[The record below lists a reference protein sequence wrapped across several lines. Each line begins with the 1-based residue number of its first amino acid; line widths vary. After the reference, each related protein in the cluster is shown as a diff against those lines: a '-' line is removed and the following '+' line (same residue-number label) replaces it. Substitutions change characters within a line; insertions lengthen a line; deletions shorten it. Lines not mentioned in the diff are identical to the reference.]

1 MSKPARAPS
10 AGVDAETFAALKE
23 TIHRFVRERLVPLEP
38 LVEEKDDIPDA
49 TIREMKEMGL
59 FGLTIPAEYGGLGLS
74 SSQEAEVAIEMGWTS
89 PAFRSSFGTTIGIG
103 SMGILI
109 DGTEEQKRTFLPK
122 LATGELVS
130 SFCLTEPGAGSDAA
144 SLETSARAEGG
155 HYVVNGT
162 KRYITNARR
171 AQLFTLMARTEP
183 GSKGAGGITAF
194 IVDANSPGISF
205 GPKDAK
211 MGQRGTVTSDVIFEN
226 VQVPADRIIGL
237 KPGQGFK
244 TAMKVL
250 DRGRIHIAAFS
261 VGTAKR
267 LIHEALAYSGER
279 VQFGQP
285 IGSFQLVQAMLAD
298 SHAECYAAECVV
310 RDAARRYDTGES
322 TVLEAASAKM
332 YATEMVGRVA
342 DRAVQ
347 IFGGAGYMSA
357 YPIERIYRDCRLFRI
372 YEGTTQIQ
380 QLVIARE
387 MRKQAGG

>member
-1 MSKPARAPS
+1 MSKSARPRS
-10 AGVDAETFAALKE
+10 AGVDTETFAALKE
-23 TIHRFVRERLVPLEP
+23 TIHRFVRERLVPLEGE
-38 LVEEKDDIPDA
+38 VEATDKVPDKII
-49 TIREMKEMGL
+49 TEMKEMGL
-59 FGLTIPAEYGGLGLS
+59 YGLTIPAEYGGLGVS
-74 SSQEAEVAIEMGWTS
+74 SSQEAEIAMEMGWTV
-89 PAFRSSFGTTIGIG
+89 PAFRSQFGTTIGIG

-109 DGTEEQKRTFLPK
+109 DGTEEQKREFLPK

-144 SLETSARAEGG
+144 SLKTSARLEGD
-155 HYVVNGT
+155 HYIVNGT
-162 KRYITNARR
+162 KRYITNARH

-183 GSKGAGGITAF
+183 GVKGAGGISAF
-194 IVDANSPGISF
+194 IVDAGSKGISF
-205 GPKDAK
+205 GPKDDK

-226 VQVPADRIIGL
+226 VKVPASRIIGG

-261 VGTAKR
+261 IGTARR
-267 LIHEALAYSGER
+267 LIHEALAYSGDR

-285 IGSFQLVQAMLAD
+285 IGSFQLMQALLAD
-298 SHAECYAAECVV
+298 SWTECYAAECMV
-310 RDAARRYDTGES
+310 RDAARRYDAGES
-322 TVLEAASAKM
+322 TVLEASAAKM

-357 YPIERIYRDCRLFRI
+357 YPIERIYRDVRLFRI